1 MSDQLAD
8 DTFTETQSLT
18 ENEGEATGP
27 VAKSF
32 LRIAS
37 LGMRSVA
44 TSYRLKPGDVIVCLE
59 GEFFF
64 GNAEDFEAALD
75 KDDTKLSLLTIYREG
90 VFFEVLVSGALR
102 CSLEF
107 IEVEKVK
114 VIREAFDGHII
125 HKKSEYKNY
134 EVLRDIRRNCAIYD
148 TNPTPL
154 AGTFPPLWL
163 LQNRLWEPLMAITL
177 AYVISYGVSVTMFV
191 LTYVL
196 SAFYFN
202 RGQIHVM
209 RSYAQFQEKQMWLVI
224 ATRTIQEGQM
234 LCRKLDPYCKFSF
247 SHVPPPEPI
256 PDPDDVQAKKNS
268 N

>member
-1 MSDQLAD
+1 MSDQLSD
-8 DTFTETQSLT
+8 DTLT
-18 ENEGEATGP
+18 ENQTPADNNGQATGQ

-32 LRIAS
+32 LRISS

-44 TSYRLKPGDVIVCLE
+44 TSYRLKPGDVIVCLD
-59 GEFFF
+59 GEPFF
-64 GNAEDFEAALD
+64 GSNEDFEAILD
-75 KDDTKLSLLTIYREG
+75 KDDTKFSLLTIYREG
-90 VFFEVLVSGALR
+90 VFFEVLVSSALT

-107 IEVEKVK
+107 IEPEKVK
-114 VIREAFDGHII
+114 DIREALDGHVI

-234 LCRKLDPYCKFSF
+234 LCRKLDPYCKFAF